1 MQQLIVTLLAALTL
15 TVGASPDG
23 HFFYIQSDTPQHCYI
38 EITPSGGAQLVT
50 TSYISSYY
58 EVDIAPGEMFGRSI
72 VAYGP
77 GEVTIRVWA
86 GDQEPSAV
94 HVIELPTHRVY
105 MPLF

>member
-1 MQQLIVTLLAALTL
+1 MQELIMTLLTALTL
-15 TVGASPDG
+15 TVGQSPEG
-23 HFFYIQSDTPQHCYI
+23 YYFYIQSDTQQHCYI

-58 EVDIAPGEMFGRSI
+58 EVDIAPGELFGRSI

-86 GDQEPSAV
+86 GGQEPVAT
-94 HVIELPTHRVY
+94 HVIHLPTHRLY
-105 MPLF
+105 LPLM